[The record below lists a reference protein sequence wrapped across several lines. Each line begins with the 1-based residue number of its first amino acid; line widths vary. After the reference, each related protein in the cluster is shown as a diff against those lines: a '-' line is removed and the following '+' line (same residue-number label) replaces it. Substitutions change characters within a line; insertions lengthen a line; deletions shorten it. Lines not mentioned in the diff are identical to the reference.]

1 MVVASTDDGG
11 EWRQIVLQAPDGLGV
26 VTALTATPDGFT
38 AAGVVGRSGSQQT
51 VTWTSPDGLAWSR
64 PARAAD
70 GEITALALTGATVAR
85 HRRTGRHPTLVP
97 LPAP

>member
-1 MVVASTDDGG
+1 VAVASTDDGG
-11 EWRQIVLQAPDGLGV
+11 QWRQIVLQAPDGLGV
-26 VTALTATPDGFT
+26 LTALTATPDGFT

-64 PARAAD
+64 PAPTAD
-70 GEITALALTGATVAR
+70 GEITALALTGTTVAG
-85 HRRTGRHPTLVP
+85 TAEQGGTPTLVS